1 MHLVQQ
7 CLQQP
12 GQLGGAEAHPL
23 VGRDHHHLQVLHLRV
38 FLQEPTALRR
48 QAVAEAWIRVHLHLE
63 EHHRKLGAAGFG
75 AAGALPGPEHAIE
88 AVAQLLE
95 LQGLEAVV
103 AIAGCCRV
111 KAQRLGASV

>member
-12 GQLGGAEAHPL
+12 GQPGGAEAHVL

-48 QAVAEAWIRVHLHLE
+48 QAVAEAWVGVHLHLQ
-63 EHHRKLGAAGFG
+63 EHHRARARRRGGG
-75 AAGALPGPEHAIE
+75 CTCGYS
-88 AVAQLLE
+88 
-95 LQGLEAVV
+95 VV
-103 AIAGCCRV
+103 SRWCR
-111 KAQRLGASV
+111 RC